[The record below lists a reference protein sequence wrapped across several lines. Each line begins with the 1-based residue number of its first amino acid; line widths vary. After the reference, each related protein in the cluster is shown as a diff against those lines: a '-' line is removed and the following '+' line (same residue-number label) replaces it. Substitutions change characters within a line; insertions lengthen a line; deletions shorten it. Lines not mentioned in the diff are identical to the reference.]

1 MARQPIVLK
10 LLVLPYSLIILIGRS
25 LRYLFS
31 NLFQITIGAFLK
43 LLHILTLRS
52 NKLELAFTGVIR
64 LILLSA
70 GIYYGLAYPW
80 YLLSTSIYHS
90 DHPSLF
96 FLLQIFSLLPL
107 GLISKLAWNSMAQN
121 SKEAARIVISSAIN
135 DGISGIVTLILIGS
149 IIGIKNLAVIR
160 FVADEFHK
168 KVIGALLITLLEILS
183 LVILIPLIVV
193 APWRAYKAVKSYG
206 NSISGNLLS
215 LSFGGIK
222 EGLIDYFYI
231 VMGLIVT
238 ITMFNL
244 WPMLKK
250 LYESP
255 TQDYREII
263 RDHFFDLPVGILAIL
278 FAVFNIVAIV
288 RIPAVLNEGL
298 FTKRIGTL
306 TISMFYSAFLTVLI
320 PFAIIGF
327 AVSILTFHL
336 IPRRFWKISIIWSN
350 EHAADFIFESI
361 RILLM
366 RLEQLLYTIVFLII
380 LILMPWRG
388 IPLLLKLIRSDI
400 TKIDIVE
407 YFCAGLLDIPSI
419 IISAIVFI
427 TLYRIPLYFRI
438 RRANREREHLLHVV
452 SLKIMIELLLDL
464 TVVPMIC
471 VKLMVPWRLFFS
483 LKKAIAVKDPKLQR
497 SFMNSGGLRNLEDLF
512 TIVLLCMLI
521 LSIWRA
527 PEAIYMLYNHISKI
541 LRDEEVT
548 SSLFRK
554 VFRSFIQLI
563 IDVSMMLL
571 ILAILVMLIEIPSF
585 YKRMKVFVIYYH
597 DRRGFRVIKWLQQ
610 LNKKEDPKKPVN
622 TKNLHGISN
631 NAFSEIC
638 KFLDIQSL
646 SKLSQ
651 VNTKTR
657 AKVENPVIWKNQY
670 ETSWKQY
677 IKSNTFRE
685 ITWEDDYKKLAI
697 EGFREWRSAHSD
709 EILDENERD
718 YRMGARAIVLEEFVL
733 SILHL
738 PHMIVLPAKAL
749 AYVLGRFDYNRYFN
763 NPRVFNRY
771 FLIQGVNGFT
781 IDNFARIIHDVIYI

>member
-1 MARQPIVLK
+1 MARQPLVLK
-10 LLVLPYSLIILIGRS
+10 LLVLPYILIIPIGKS

-31 NLFQITIGAFLK
+31 NIFQITIGAFLK
-43 LLHILTLRS
+43 LLHTLTLRS
-52 NKLELAFTGVIR
+52 NKLELALTGVFR
-64 LILLSA
+64 LILLSV
-70 GIYYGLAYPW
+70 GIYFGLAYPW

-107 GLISKLAWNSMAQN
+107 GLITKLAWNSMPQS
-121 SKEAARIVISSAIN
+121 SKESARIVISNTIN
-135 DGISGIVTLILIGS
+135 DGISGIVTLILILS
-149 IIGIKNLAVIR
+149 VIGIKNLAAIR
-160 FVADEFHK
+160 FIADQFHK
-168 KVIGALLITLLEILS
+168 NVIGALLTTLLEMMS
-183 LVILIPLIVV
+183 LVILIPLTVV
-193 APWRAYKAVKSYG
+193 APWRAYIAMKRYASYA
-206 NSISGNLLS
+206 SSSLFS
-215 LSFGGIK
+215 LSFEGIK
-222 EGLIDYFYI
+222 EGLIDYFHI
-231 VMGLIVT
+231 VMALIVT

-244 WPMLKK
+244 WAMLKK
-250 LYESP
+250 LYESH
-255 TQDYREII
+255 TRDYREII
-263 RDHFFDLPVGILAIL
+263 REYFFDLPVGILAII
-278 FAVFNIVAIV
+278 FSVVNIAAIV
-288 RIPAVLNEGL
+288 RIPAILNEGL
-298 FTKRIGTL
+298 FTKKIGTL
-306 TISMFYSAFLTVLI
+306 TTSMLYSAFLTVLI
-320 PFAIIGF
+320 PFAIIGL

-336 IPRRFWKISIIWSN
+336 IPRRYWKLSIIWSN
-350 EHAADFIFESI
+350 EHAADFIFESVG
-361 RILLM
+361 ILLM
-366 RLEQLLYTIVFLII
+366 RLEELLYAMIFLII

-388 IPLLLKLIRSDI
+388 IPLLLKLIRSGI
-400 TKIDIVE
+400 TRIDILE
-407 YFCAGLLDIPSI
+407 SFCAGLLDIPSI
-419 IISAIVFI
+419 IICAIVLVTI
-427 TLYRIPLYFRI
+427 YRVPLYFRI
-438 RRANREREHLLHVV
+438 RRANREKQHLLHVV
-452 SLKIMIELLLDL
+452 SLKMLIELLLDL
-464 TVVPMIC
+464 TVLPMIC

-483 LKKAIAVKDPKLQR
+483 FKKAIAVKDPKLQR

-521 LSIWRA
+521 LSVWRA

-563 IDVSMMLL
+563 IDVSMLIL
-571 ILAILVMLIEIPSF
+571 ILAILVMVIEIPSF

-597 DRRGFRVIKWLQQ
+597 DRRGFRMLKWLQQ
-610 LNKKEDPKKPVN
+610 LKKKEDHKKPVN

-763 NPRVFNRY
+763 NPRVFNRH

-781 IDNFARIIHDVIYI
+781 IDNFARIIHDVTYI

>member
-1 MARQPIVLK
+1 MARQPLVLK
-10 LLVLPYSLIILIGRS
+10 LLVLPYSLIILVSMS
-25 LRYLFS
+25 LGYLLS
-31 NLFQITIGAFLK
+31 NFFQITIGAVLK
-43 LLHILTLRS
+43 LLHALTFRS
-52 NKLELAFTGVIR
+52 NKLELALTGVIR

-70 GIYYGLAYPW
+70 GIYFGLAYPW
-80 YLLSTSIYHS
+80 YLLSTGIYHS
-90 DHPSLF
+90 SHPWLF
-96 FLLQIFSLLPL
+96 FLLQLFSLIPA
-107 GLISKLAWNSMAQN
+107 GLITKLAWNSMPES
-121 SKEAARIVISSAIN
+121 SKEAAKLVISHSIN
-135 DGISGIVTLILIGS
+135 DGVSGIVTLILIGS
-149 IIGIKNLAVIR
+149 VIGIKNLVVIR

-168 KVIGALLITLLEILS
+168 KVIVALFTTLLEMLS
-183 LVILIPLIVV
+183 LVILIPLTLV
-193 APWRAYKAVKSYG
+193 APWRAYNAVKSYA
-206 NSISGNLLS
+206 NNANGNLFSLS
-215 LSFGGIK
+215 LKGII
-222 EGLIDYFYI
+222 EGFIDYFYI
-231 VMGLIVT
+231 AMALIVT
-238 ITMFNL
+238 TTLFNF

-250 LYESP
+250 LYESS
-255 TQDYREII
+255 TRDYRPII
-263 RDHFFDLPVGILAIL
+263 CYHFFDLPVGILAIL
-278 FAVFNIVAIV
+278 FAVFDIATIL
-288 RIPAVLNEGL
+288 RIPAVLNDGL
-298 FTKRIGTL
+298 FTERIGSL
-306 TISMFYSAFLTVLI
+306 TAKMFFSAVLTVLI
-320 PFAIIGF
+320 PFAIIGLE
-327 AVSILTFHL
+327 VSILTFHL
-336 IPRRFWKISIIWSN
+336 LPSRYWKLSIIWNN
-350 EHAADFIFESI
+350 EHAADFIFKSI
-361 RILLM
+361 EILLM
-366 RLEQLLYTIVFLII
+366 RLEQLLYTILFLII
-380 LILMPWRG
+380 LIFMPWRG
-388 IPLLLKLIRSDI
+388 IPLLPKLLRCDI
-400 TKIDIVE
+400 SKTDISE
-407 YFCAGLLDIPSI
+407 SLCSGLLDIPSL

-438 RRANREREHLLHVV
+438 RRANRERDHLFHVV
-452 SLKIMIELLLDL
+452 NLKMLIELLLDL
-464 TVVPMIC
+464 TVLPMIC

-497 SFMNSGGLRNLEDLF
+497 SIMNSGGLRNLEDLF

-527 PEAIYMLYNHISKI
+527 PEAIYMLYTHISKI

-563 IDVSMMLL
+563 IDVSMLFL
-571 ILAILVMLIEIPSF
+571 IVAILVMVIEIPSF

-597 DRRGFRVIKWLQQ
+597 DRRGFRVLKWLQQ
-610 LNKKEDPKKPVN
+610 LNKKEEHKKPVN

-631 NAFSEIC
+631 NTFSEIC

-651 VNTKTR
+651 VNTKIR

-677 IKSNTFRE
+677 IKSNTLRE

-749 AYVLGRFDYNRYFN
+749 AYVLGSFDYNRYFN
-763 NPRVFNRY
+763 SPRVLNRY
-771 FLIQGVNGFT
+771 FLIQGFNGFT
-781 IDNFARIIHDVIYI
+781 IDNFARIIHDVNFI